1 MLVHQRVFFNAVEH
15 QYGGKEL
22 SPFQGENCE
31 YLMTPCTAM
40 AHKRLALISHLSKNG
55 EILEENMGQNWDNSR
70 INGGLNG
77 NNSSC

>member
-1 MLVHQRVFFNAVEH
+1 LQFFVVFLYAVEH

-40 AHKRLALISHLSKNG
+40 AHMAGFDIPSIKMGKSWNKTWDKR
-55 EILEENMGQNWDNSR
+55 DNSR
-70 INGGLNG
+70 IDGGLNG
-77 NNSSC
+77 RHSSC